1 MIPRVVHNTEVK
13 NRRKEK
19 GKKKG
24 PIPIAPLQPSTLAAF
39 RPGGVDG
46 AGRGDLPRQD
56 QNSGLHYLVGM
67 KIPMQSL
74 QQGAAAG
81 VILVVLKLVAYLLGI
96 EATSGKFGFGQL
108 VLVVHTCLH
117 HGAQGCSR
125 CIHVWRSIVAALVA
139 AATTTFLGLGMD
151 VVLGSI
157 IDPELSSKMMEFT
170 MQEFEASGVFK
181 MVPEDQ
187 EACSPM

>member
-1 MIPRVVHNTEVK
+1 
-13 NRRKEK
+13 
-19 GKKKG
+19 
-24 PIPIAPLQPSTLAAF
+24 
-39 RPGGVDG
+39 
-46 AGRGDLPRQD
+46 
-56 QNSGLHYLVGM
+56 
-67 KIPMQSL
+67 MQSL

-96 EATSGKFGFGQL
+96 EAMTSGWVGFGQL
-108 VLVVHTCLH
+108 VLIDAGTFLACTMRRKAVPVALTF
-117 HGAQGCSR
+117 GEAF
-125 CIHVWRSIVAALVA
+125 VAALVA

-187 EACSPM
+187 VEGMLADVEWAMKPAGQALSWALGLLFWGVISLIVGAIMKRSDPSQF

>member
-1 MIPRVVHNTEVK
+1 
-13 NRRKEK
+13 
-19 GKKKG
+19 
-24 PIPIAPLQPSTLAAF
+24 
-39 RPGGVDG
+39 
-46 AGRGDLPRQD
+46 
-56 QNSGLHYLVGM
+56 M

-96 EATSGKFGFGQL
+96 EAMTSGWVGFGQL
-108 VLVVHTCLH
+108 VLIIAGMFLACTMERKSVN
-117 HGAQGCSR
+117 GAFTFGEAFVS
-125 CIHVWRSIVAALVA
+125 AFVA

-157 IDPELSSKMMEFT
+157 IDPDLSSKMLEFT
-170 MQEFEASGVFK
+170 MKEFEASGVFS

-187 EACSPM
+187 VEGMLSDVEWAMKPAGQALSWALGLLFWGVISLIVGAIMKRPDPSQF

>member
-1 MIPRVVHNTEVK
+1 
-13 NRRKEK
+13 
-19 GKKKG
+19 
-24 PIPIAPLQPSTLAAF
+24 
-39 RPGGVDG
+39 
-46 AGRGDLPRQD
+46 
-56 QNSGLHYLVGM
+56 M

-96 EATSGKFGFGQL
+96 EAMTSGWVGFGQL
-108 VLVVHTCLH
+108 VLVVAGMFMACATERKAVD
-117 HGAQGCSR
+117 GAFTFGEAFM
-125 CIHVWRSIVAALVA
+125 AALVA

-157 IDPELSSKMMEFT
+157 IDPDLSSKMLEFT
-170 MQEFEASGVFK
+170 MKEFEASGVFS

-187 EACSPM
+187 VEGMLADVEWAMKPAGQALSWALGLLFWGLIGLIVGAIMKRPDPSQF

>member
-1 MIPRVVHNTEVK
+1 
-13 NRRKEK
+13 
-19 GKKKG
+19 
-24 PIPIAPLQPSTLAAF
+24 
-39 RPGGVDG
+39 
-46 AGRGDLPRQD
+46 
-56 QNSGLHYLVGM
+56 M

-96 EATSGKFGFGQL
+96 EAMTSGWVGFGQL
-108 VLVVHTCLH
+108 VLVVAGMFMACVMERKAVD
-117 HGAQGCSR
+117 GAFTFGEAFM
-125 CIHVWRSIVAALVA
+125 AALLA

-157 IDPELSSKMMEFT
+157 IDPDLSEKMMAFT
-170 MQEFEASGVFK
+170 MQELEASGVFS

-187 EACSPM
+187 VEGMLADVEWAMKPAGQALSWALGLLFWGVVSLMVGAIMKRADPAQF